1 MEPFL
6 AFFIIVIIGLFSS
19 TLLRRFH
26 FPWVVALIVSG
37 IIIGPDVLNMFQ
49 ADATTEFL
57 GSLGLTFLMFM
68 AGLETKAGKFEKSNK
83 DLFLLSFINGTVP
96 FLVGVSI
103 GHFFGL
109 EPLTIF
115 MIGVVFV
122 SSSIAVVVPM
132 LENNGLIEKKIGN
145 SVLITLLLQDVASL
159 ILLSVLLQ
167 NVNPVS
173 RLPLYVFYPLLILVI
188 ILTRFL
194 IPKVKSLLSSFTS
207 GGGLFQD
214 ELRSVFFI
222 LIGTVLL
229 FQLLG
234 LHSIIGGFFAGLVLS
249 DSITD
254 KVLIGKIRAISY
266 GVFIPAFFI
275 LVGIHTDIKVLLNLN
290 STWYL
295 VLAIVLGSLLSKYFS
310 GFLGAKLVGFSKRQ
324 ASFFGVSSIPQLST
338 TLAAS
343 FTANKYGIISNE
355 LNTAF
360 VVLSIVTTLIGP
372 VLMSRFDTEKL
383 VRE

>member
-1 MEPFL
+1 MEPLL
-6 AFFIIVIIGLFSS
+6 ALFIIVLIGLFSS

-26 FPWVVALIVSG
+26 FPWVVALIFGG
-37 IIIGPDVLNMFQ
+37 IVIGPDVLNIFQ
-49 ADATTEFL
+49 ADASTEFL
-57 GSLGLTFLMFM
+57 GTLGLTFLMFM
-68 AGLETKAGKFEKSNK
+68 AGLETNMEKFRKSNQ
-83 DLFLLSFINGTVP
+83 DLFLLAFINGAIP

-103 GHFFGL
+103 GHFLGF

-115 MIGVVFV
+115 MTGVVFV
-122 SSSIAVVVPM
+122 SSSIAVVVPS
-132 LENNGLIEKKIGN
+132 LEAKKLIDKKIGS
-145 SVLITLLLQDVASL
+145 SVLIIAVLQDTASL

-167 NVNPVS
+167 NINPVS
-173 RLPLYVFYPLLILVI
+173 KIPLYFFYPLLILAV
-188 ILTRFL
+188 ILTRYL
-194 IPKVKSLLSSFTS
+194 IPKIKDLFSSYAS
-207 GGGLFQD
+207 SEDLFQV

-249 DSITD
+249 DTVKD
-254 KVLIGKIRAISY
+254 KILVGKLRAISY
-266 GVFIPAFFI
+266 GIFIPVFFV
-275 LVGIHTDIKVLLNLN
+275 LVGIHTDVKMLLKLSN
-290 STWYL
+290 TWFL
-295 VLAIVLGSLLSKYFS
+295 VIFIVFGSVLSKFFS
-310 GFLGAKLVGFSKRQ
+310 GFLGARLIGLNKRQ

-343 FTANKYGIISNE
+343 YTANRFGIISNE

-360 VVLSIVTTLIGP
+360 VVLSIVTTFIGP